1 MWLGRGHVF
10 RKLCAKCS
18 KDYSASYLARHIG
31 IFKGQ
36 RTTAN
41 QPTAIA
47 NLTLTPLDG
56 EEGNVS
62 FSFDIENALMV
73 RQR

>member
-41 QPTAIA
+41 QPTANTPTA
-47 NLTLTPLDG
+47 NPTSTPLDDG
-56 EEGNVS
+56 EEGNG
-62 FSFDIENALMV
+62 FFFI
-73 RQR
+73 